1 MKINKIAMVAA
12 LAGSGLLI
20 TGCGSSPT
28 RIDPK
33 SNQGLTTVDDLNF
46 KDYQD
51 AAESLINDILR
62 SGELKRADGRKTV
75 MMISTV
81 KNSTYQHIQT
91 NLLTDKI
98 RLAVLRSGQ
107 AVTTTAVGADGP
119 SDKATRQV
127 RKLQDDPMFNQQ
139 TVQQDGTVIAPDMS
153 LAGEIIQKKTTQGRT
168 SESYFYIHMTL
179 TDLKTGLA
187 VWEGEKEV
195 AKQETKPVFGW

>member
-1 MKINKIAMVAA
+1 MKINKIVMVAA
-12 LAGSGLLI
+12 LAGSGLWI

-51 AAESLINDILR
+51 AAEHLINDLLR

-81 KNSTYQHIQT
+81 RNSTYQHIQT

-127 RKLQDDPMFNQQ
+127 RQLQDDPMFNQQ

-187 VWEGEKEV
+187 VWESEKEV
-195 AKQETKPVFGW
+195 AKQETRPVFGW

>member
-1 MKINKIAMVAA
+1 MKINKIVMVAA
-12 LAGSGLLI
+12 LAGSGLWI
-20 TGCGSSPT
+20 TGCGSGPT

-51 AAESLINDILR
+51 AAESLINNLLR

-81 KNSTYQHIQT
+81 RNSTYQHIQT

-127 RKLQDDPMFNQQ
+127 RQLQDDPMFNQQ

-187 VWEGEKEV
+187 VWEDEKEV